1 MLSKHCSE
9 EQLLAYLDGEL
20 GPFSRYRC
28 ARHLR
33 KCWACREQLG
43 AVQRQTELL
52 ARLARLE
59 QSRFSP
65 EAAAAK
71 RRFLAW
77 VASEQALPAPSV
89 RFIAWPR
96 LAACLALGAL
106 ACAAGIGYWRH
117 ASGSISVVE
126 TPAAVTA
133 PARPWQTPA
142 PAGKTEASAAPRLEP
157 IEPQPQGPKR
167 WSPESLAEAELEA
180 TAVLCAHSPE
190 SLAAFTLERDP
201 VRGLRIE
208 GIVEDQSRKDILLS
222 GFNAAI
228 RSAPWSA
235 NLAVAAQ
242 FRPAVLPDAAAP
254 EHTVRARSSPAET
267 WLREALPSPGAA
279 GAAAQ
284 RVNAIVNGALRRA
297 GTAATAA
304 WTLRRLVERFPD
316 STAASLS
323 PRGRE
328 MLSRI
333 AAAQLDRL
341 REAVAAERQWI
352 GEQFPDAPP
361 VPVTQIFDA
370 VSGWERLVH
379 RLMTCCDDPPADTR
393 AAMRDLA
400 ALLNGIDKHLSSGD
414 FIARHW
420 PALAAQHWSHAHPL
434 SK

>member
-1 MLSKHCSE
+1 MRSKHCSE

-52 ARLARLE
+52 ARLARQE
-59 QSRFSP
+59 QARFSP

-77 VASEQALPAPSV
+77 VASEQALPAFSV
-89 RFIAWPR
+89 RVLAWPR
-96 LAACLALGAL
+96 MAACLGLGAL
-106 ACAAGIGYWRH
+106 AFAAGIGYWRH
-117 ASGSISVVE
+117 ASGSLPVWE

-133 PARPWQTPA
+133 PARPLQIAA
-142 PAGKTEASAAPRLEP
+142 PARQTEASPAAPLEL
-157 IEPQPQGPKR
+157 IELQPQSLKR

-180 TAVLCAHSPE
+180 TAVLCAHAPQ
-190 SLAAFTLERDP
+190 SLAAFSLERDP

-208 GIVEDQSRKDILLS
+208 GIVEDESRKDILLS
-222 GFNAAI
+222 GFGAAV

-235 NLAVAAQ
+235 NLTVAAHW
-242 FRPAVLPDAAAP
+242 RLADLPDAAPP
-254 EHTVRARSSPAET
+254 EQTVRARSSPAEI
-267 WLREALPSPGAA
+267 WLREALPSPGET
-279 GAAAQ
+279 GAVAQ
-284 RVNAIVNGALRRA
+284 RVNTIVNGALRRA

-316 STAASLS
+316 SSVAALS

-328 MLSRI
+328 ILSRI

-341 REAVAAERQWI
+341 RDAVAAERQWI

-361 VPVTQIFDA
+361 APVAEIFDA
-370 VSGWERLVH
+370 VCEWERLVH
-379 RLMTCCDDPPADTR
+379 RLMTCCDDPPADTG

-400 ALLNGIDKHLSSGD
+400 ALLNGIERYLNSGE
-414 FIARHW
+414 FTARHW
-420 PALAAQHWSHAHPL
+420 PALAKEPWSHAPAMRR
-434 SK
+434 